1 MTGYFMRQSI
11 VFILLLFLTVLLG
24 ACASAT
30 PLPPLPTRVFTPTFT
45 PMSPPPPATPTT
57 MATVT
62 PTSTPLPLPSST
74 PTHAPPT
81 ATPEYPPIPRGMGGL
96 IIVNNLGQELAYD
109 IGNNLYRIPP
119 KSKLVIFLSPGR
131 HNFSATVPGYNGKT
145 GTAEIK
151 EGFYHQQLWG

>member
-1 MTGYFMRQSI
+1 MRQSI
-11 VFILLLFLTVLLG
+11 VFIFLILLTLPLG
-24 ACASAT
+24 GCASAT

-45 PMSPPPPATPTT
+45 PTSLPPPATPIATT
-57 MATVT
+57 IP
-62 PTSTPLPLPSST
+62 PTSTPLPSPTMPAVT
-74 PTHAPPT
+74 PTPAPPT
-81 ATPEYPPIPRGMGGL
+81 ATPEFPPIPRGMGGL
-96 IIVNNLGQELAYD
+96 IVVNNLGQELAYD

-145 GTAEIK
+145 GTAEIR

>member
-1 MTGYFMRQSI
+1 MRQSI
-11 VFILLLFLTVLLG
+11 IFIVLIFFTLPLG

-45 PMSPPPPATPTT
+45 PSPPPATPTA
-57 MATVT
+57 MATIA
-62 PTSTPLPLPSST
+62 PTSTPLPSPAIPAAM
-74 PTHAPPT
+74 PTQAPPT
-81 ATPEYPPIPRGMGGL
+81 ATPEFPPLPRGMGGL
-96 IIVNNLGQELAYD
+96 IVANNLGQELAYD
-109 IGNNLYRIPP
+109 IGNTLYRIPP

-145 GTAEIK
+145 GTVEIR